1 MAFRREDYSGI
12 PASSALA
19 MALMESSGIRKMI
32 DDACEY
38 DGQRL
43 LTPGNAV
50 KAMIG
55 PIFDARKKSPLRML
69 SAMLR
74 SISSM
79 SSSAIS

>member
-1 MAFRREDYSGI
+1 MAFGREDYLGI

-43 LTPGNAV
+43 LRLDLDSLLG
-50 KAMIG
+50 I
-55 PIFDARKKSPLRML
+55 L
-69 SAMLR
+69 
-74 SISSM
+74 
-79 SSSAIS
+79 